1 MRELAVEFMAEGA
14 DADPEHIRPLFARE
28 AGPAT
33 PKVDVR
39 AAVFRED
46 PRGDEILLVREPEDR
61 LWSPPGGWADVGE
74 SPTEA
79 AVREVREESGYRVRA
94 AKLVALYD
102 RDRHGHP
109 PIPYHVYKLVFL
121 CEILDETPSPEIDS
135 AGVEFFSEEEVPG
148 LSLTRV
154 TPAQVERFFEHH
166 RRPGG
171 PRRVRV
177 RRTGGKT
184 RSRLRP

>member
-14 DADPEHIRPLFARE
+14 GADPEHVRPLFARE

-46 PRGDEILLVREPEDR
+46 PRGGEILLVREPEDG

-109 PIPYHVYKLVFL
+109 PIPYHF
-121 CEILDETPSPEIDS
+121 
-135 AGVEFFSEEEVPG
+135 
-148 LSLTRV
+148 
-154 TPAQVERFFEHH
+154 
-166 RRPGG
+166 
-171 PRRVRV
+171 
-177 RRTGGKT
+177 
-184 RSRLRP
+184 

>member
-1 MRELAVEFMAEGA
+1 MRELAVEFMAEGVG
-14 DADPEHIRPLFARE
+14 ADPEHVRALFARE

-39 AAVFRED
+39 AAVFREG
-46 PRGDEILLVREPEDR
+46 PRGDGILLVREPEDG

-79 AVREVREESGYRVRA
+79 TVREVREESGYHVRA

-121 CEILDETPSPEIDS
+121 CEILHDAPSSEVDS
-135 AGVEFFSEEEVPG
+135 TGVEFFGEEEIPE

-154 TPAQVERFFEHH
+154 TPTQVKRFFEHYH
-166 RRPGG
+166 RPQL
-171 PRRVRV
+171 PADFD
-177 RRTGGKT
+177 
-184 RSRLRP
+184 